1 MNIDWIVR
9 FFCLYLNMMDC
20 KMDAKGV
27 TPMPVAI
34 KTAWSIFPQKR
45 PLDGAP

>member
-1 MNIDWIVR
+1 MGYFEKGENVHTMRNIDWIVR
-9 FFCLYLNMMDC
+9 FFYLYLNMMDC

-34 KTAWSIFPQKR
+34 KTA
-45 PLDGAP
+45 